1 METDGNRALSASLP
15 NYDPTPPILHTE
27 NKMATMLDGKHD
39 GTGYEKEASNEP
51 QPCAKSIRNSQE
63 YMEEIQKYTVLYDK
77 FSRDFKDKYKKQ
89 NAWSAI
95 ATTFGVTPEE
105 AEKRYKSIRT
115 SFGRYLKKRKLR
127 QQDLDVKIYH
137 ILLNMKTLIGLK
149 TILLL
154 LMMKPVYQVKWIIL
168 VSMEA

>member
-15 NYDPTPPILHTE
+15 EFDPTPPILHPQ
-27 NKMATMLDGKHD
+27 NKMATMLNGKHD
-39 GTGYEKEASNEP
+39 GEGYKKEASNEP
-51 QPCAKSIRNSQE
+51 QPCAKSKRNLQE

-115 SFGRYLKKRKLR
+115 SFERYLKKRKLC
-127 QQDLDVKIYH
+127 QQDLDVPYIAEYKN
-137 ILLNMKTLIGLK
+137 LDWLK
-149 TILLL
+149 
-154 LMMKPVYQVKWIIL
+154 
-168 VSMEA
+168 SFFEH